1 MENNNR
7 SHCAIIGDV
16 VGSRFERHN
25 HKNKDVELFT
35 KKNHFTDN
43 TVMTL
48 AVADAIMDTSALKL
62 VFGQDD
68 AAIEALLEGDSF
80 EDVIRHGI
88 PVGRDSDTIASMAGA
103 IASVYYKDI
112 PDELVVKILTYLT
125 DDLRASFT
133 KWQSI
138 VG

>member
-1 MENNNR
+1 
-7 SHCAIIGDV
+7 
-16 VGSRFERHN
+16 
-25 HKNKDVELFT
+25 
-35 KKNHFTDN
+35 
-43 TVMTL
+43 MTL

-80 EDVIRHGI
+80 EDVIRNGI
-88 PVGRDSDTIASMAGA
+88 SEGRDSDTIASMAGA

>member
-1 MENNNR
+1 M
-7 SHCAIIGDV
+7 